1 MRTSRGVARMEK
13 RFLRRKRRR
22 EEVMSAKEPS
32 VNVRVE
38 RARPRMVR
46 YWKCQP

>member
-1 MRTSRGVARMEK
+1 V
-13 RFLRRKRRR
+13 FLRRKRAR
-22 EEVMSAKEPS
+22 EEEMSEREPQ
-32 VNVRVE
+32 VKVRVE